1 MFGVGELA
9 AINAVIAGIK
19 GVNALVQEA
28 KATGESASA
37 FTAIVGK
44 FTKLDQDIRE
54 IEQKAVKKPLTVEQS
69 LRMTVARQQVR
80 NAMQNIKDAML
91 MSGQAALYKEMM
103 GNVEASREAFERQLA
118 KEKKEAR
125 RKRKMMMEL
134 GQYALIGIFCL
145 VISMGA
151 LIFYLKTR

>member
-54 IEQKAVKKPLTVEQS
+54 IEQRAVKKPLTVEQS

-91 MSGQAALYKEMM
+91 MSGQAALYKDYHHLQKA
-103 GNVEASREAFERQLA
+103 N
-118 KEKKEAR
+118 
-125 RKRKMMMEL
+125 
-134 GQYALIGIFCL
+134 ALIKQKYTQSELSKDLIDQRIKEDTTQSLHCL
-145 VISMGA
+145 LTHQTYHDAHPRNCMLNI
-151 LIFYLKTR
+151 